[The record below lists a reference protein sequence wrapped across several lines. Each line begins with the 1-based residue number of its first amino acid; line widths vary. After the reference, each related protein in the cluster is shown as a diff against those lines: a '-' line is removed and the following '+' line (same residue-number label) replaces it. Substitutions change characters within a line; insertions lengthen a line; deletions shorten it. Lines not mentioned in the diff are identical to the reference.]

1 MLLKYNQLVNMKKE
15 FIKVELSVMQ
25 WILRTYKKIKRMF
38 VKPLNLQG
46 MTVEQ
51 LLDSKEF
58 KKELEVQIAM
68 EEKHHT
74 EMSYQAVN
82 AGLRLQ
88 RAPIQRLI
96 DKGVFDADNIIAA
109 YKLIICKAMNS
120 YFSSAEREY
129 IKNLCMMAYWRVVD
143 KNKPTQ

>member
-1 MLLKYNQLVNMKKE
+1 MKKL
-15 FIKVELSVMQ
+15 FIRMELAVMQ
-25 WILRTYKKIKRMF
+25 FVLRVFKRVKRMF

-58 KKELEVQIAM
+58 KKELELQIAM